1 MEKRYQNSTYSL
13 TVEGQCE
20 KLYFEHLKLLINA
33 CPNKKKNCVY
43 KPEIRVKANPSSH
56 AKGFAFLK
64 IPFFHIQ
71 DIEDHNEEFQRK
83 KFEELLKDIKDANQ
97 LVDYQLGY
105 SNLTFDLW
113 ICLHKKNITV
123 SRGHRKEYV
132 HDVNSAFNKKYS
144 NIDEYKREKEFKAI
158 LSTITL
164 DDVKAAIE
172 RAKIIRLNNQ
182 IGLSNI
188 SNQRKTTYCGFEYY
202 CENPDLNIQEIVEK
216 IINDCIK

>member
-1 MEKRYQNSTYSL
+1 M
-13 TVEGQCE
+13 
-20 KLYFEHLKLLINA
+20 
-33 CPNKKKNCVY
+33 
-43 KPEIRVKANPSSH
+43 
-56 AKGFAFLK
+56 
-64 IPFFHIQ
+64 
-71 DIEDHNEEFQRK
+71 
-83 KFEELLKDIKDANQ
+83 LKDIKDANQ